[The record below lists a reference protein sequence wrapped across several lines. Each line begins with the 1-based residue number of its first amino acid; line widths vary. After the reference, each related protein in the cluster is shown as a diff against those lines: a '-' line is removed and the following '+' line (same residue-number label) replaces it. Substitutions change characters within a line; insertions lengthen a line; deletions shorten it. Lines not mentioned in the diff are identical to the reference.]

1 LLKVSRYGGKVG
13 VLLGAEWRV
22 LYGTVQSEIS
32 AVKGW
37 WWRRPWVRR
46 QRELGLVGG
55 FGWRAILFSLSLDEQ
70 FRAAGLWRG
79 IGLSTIRGGSG
90 GLL

>member
-1 LLKVSRYGGKVG
+1 MEEATAAG
-13 VLLGAEWRV
+13 
-22 LYGTVQSEIS
+22 
-32 AVKGW
+32 
-37 WWRRPWVRR
+37 R
-46 QRELGLVGG
+46 QRELRLVGG
-55 FGWRAILFSLSLDEQ
+55 FGWRAILFNLSLDEQ

>member
-1 LLKVSRYGGKVG
+1 MLKVSRCRGRWVFYWERSGEFCTVPYKAKSVQRG
-13 VLLGAEWRV
+13 VMEEATAAG
-22 LYGTVQSEIS
+22 
-32 AVKGW
+32 
-37 WWRRPWVRR
+37 R
-46 QRELGLVGG
+46 QRELRLVGG
-55 FGWRAILFSLSLDEQ
+55 FGWRAILFNLSLDEQ